1 MRWRRVFLGLVLGV
15 MAVSAALYG
24 AARLE
29 LLPAR
34 YNPLLPL
41 DLNQP
46 PGPVT
51 TLKLWRLG
59 SDYQGCVDALTR
71 AGAAV
76 EPVADFVSPQK
87 PACSRTDSVLVSKL
101 SAASLRPEEMRCA
114 VALRL
119 YLLEKH
125 VMQPQAVALMGS
137 PVRSIAHFGS
147 YSCRTM
153 RGSSWRMSEHAS
165 ANAFDLRGVTLADG
179 RALSLKADW
188 TRDGP
193 ASGFFKRVRTG
204 ACGLF
209 NMVLSPDY
217 NADHADHIHVDLG
230 VFRGCH

>member
-1 MRWRRVFLGLVLGV
+1 MRWRRVFLGFVLGV
-15 MAVSAALYG
+15 VGLGAALYG

-29 LLPAR
+29 LVPAR

-51 TLKLWRLG
+51 SLKLWRLG
-59 SDYQGCVDALTR
+59 NDYAGCVAALQR
-71 AGAAV
+71 AGA
-76 EPVADFVSPQK
+76 EIKPVTDFVNPQK
-87 PACSRTDSVLVSKL
+87 PACSRIDSVLVSRL
-101 SAASLRPEEMRCA
+101 SAASLRPEEMRCS

-125 VMQPQAVALMGS
+125 VMQPQAAALLGS
-137 PVRSIAHFGS
+137 PVKSIAHFGS

-153 RGSSWRMSEHAS
+153 RGSSWRMSEHAT

-179 RALSLKADW
+179 RTLSLKADW
-188 TRDGP
+188 TKQGR
-193 ASGFFKRVRTG
+193 ASDFFKRVRSG
-204 ACGLF
+204 SCGVF

-230 VFRGCH
+230 IFRGCH

>member
-1 MRWRRVFLGLVLGV
+1 MQWRRVFHGLVLGV
-15 MAVSAALYG
+15 MALGAALYG
-24 AARLE
+24 AARFE
-29 LLPAR
+29 ILPVR

-51 TLKLWRLG
+51 SLKLWRLG
-59 SDYQGCVDALTR
+59 ADYQGCVDALRR
-71 AGAAV
+71 AGAGI
-76 EPVADFVSPQK
+76 EPLADYVNPQK
-87 PACSRTDSVLVSKL
+87 PACSRTDAVMLTKL
-101 SAASLRPEEMRCA
+101 SSATLRPEEMRCS

-125 VMQPQAVALMGS
+125 VIQPQAAALLGS

-147 YSCRTM
+147 YNCRTM
-153 RGSSWRMSEHAS
+153 RGSSWRMSEHAT

-179 RALSLKADW
+179 RTLSLKADW
-188 TRDGP
+188 TKQS
-193 ASGFFKRVRTG
+193 SGSAFFKRVRTG
-204 ACGLF
+204 ACTVF

-230 VFRGCH
+230 LFRGCH